1 MISKWRPPT
10 RRYVRF
16 KIHSFHACNGPSIK
30 FCVQSL
36 NIIMSCSEIRKS
48 WVLFMPS
55 SCLISDLFRALTF
68 CLLAL
73 VFISVATVQTEP
85 KGVFYL
91 LLNNCICFFIE
102 TTIIWDYST
111 AIWLTLDVVVCQ
123 MHVGTCYVKESSIYF
138 SSCSGIAK
146 PFN

>member
-1 MISKWRPPT
+1 MISKWRPPK

-16 KIHSFHACNGPSIK
+16 KIHSFHACNGPWIK

-85 KGVFYL
+85 MGANGRFLFVV
-91 LLNNCICFFIE
+91 LNNCICFFIE
-102 TTIIWDYST
+102 ICFYNVLS
-111 AIWLTLDVVVCQ
+111 V
-123 MHVGTCYVKESSIYF
+123 SIYF
-138 SSCSGIAK
+138 
-146 PFN
+146 

>member
-1 MISKWRPPT
+1 MTSKWRPPKGS
-10 RRYVRF
+10 YVRF

-36 NIIMSCSEIRKS
+36 NMIMSCSEIRQG

-73 VFISVATVQTEP
+73 VFISVATVQTELM
-85 KGVFYL
+85 GVFYL
-91 LLNNCICFFIE
+91 LF
-102 TTIIWDYST
+102 
-111 AIWLTLDVVVCQ
+111 
-123 MHVGTCYVKESSIYF
+123 
-138 SSCSGIAK
+138 
-146 PFN
+146 